1 MKNFKWPVAVLAFLL
16 TAALSAGVV
25 VLRQRQL
32 VNEPLIRR
40 LNEIAGVESV
50 QLRRQ
55 NGVQVISVRLAYVPK
70 LAAVYREID
79 REISSLLGQTRYR
92 LELQDARD
100 ETLSAAFS
108 AVHLA
113 LYEGERRGNFTAMA
127 GLVGTT
133 MAEFNLHEH
142 LLTVDSERIYFQAR
156 NGDYHLY
163 AIIERHSNSE
173 AGEQT

>member
-1 MKNFKWPVAVLAFLL
+1 MKNFKWPVAVLVFLL
-16 TAALSAGVV
+16 TTAVFAGVV

-40 LNEIAGVESV
+40 LNDLAGVESV

-55 NGVQVISVRLAYVPK
+55 DGVQVISVRLAYVPD
-70 LAAVYREID
+70 LATTYRELD
-79 REISSLLGQTRYR
+79 RETSSLLGRKSYR

-108 AVHLA
+108 EVHLA

-127 GLVGTT
+127 GLVSAT
-133 MAEFNLHEH
+133 MAEFSLREYR
-142 LLTVDSERIYFQAR
+142 LTVDRERIYFQAR
-156 NGDYHLY
+156 NGAYRLY
-163 AIIERHSNSE
+163 AVIERRSNSE